1 MKKILVLVLLLTG
14 VVGIGQV
21 EISQHYDDGTVVE
34 YGTTDGNIALHLDR
48 IAKDTAV
55 MYSFMSISFD
65 RLTKLET
72 SKGSFIYDD
81 IGKYKLYKIL
91 LEGSVVTILHY
102 YDDSVVLDI
111 HNDSDNY
118 STVYSGNLILNIV
131 EN

>member
-1 MKKILVLVLLLTG
+1 
-14 VVGIGQV
+14 
-21 EISQHYDDGTVVE
+21 
-34 YGTTDGNIALHLDR
+34 
-48 IAKDTAV
+48 
-55 MYSFMSISFD
+55 MSISFD
-65 RLTKLET
+65 RLTRLET

-91 LEGSVVTILHY
+91 LDSSVVTILHY

-111 HNDSDNY
+111 HNNSDNY